1 MDPMRLVQD
10 RPVVAVVIAAV
21 VGVVLLWFLV
31 ELAGIVVSATFA
43 ILKLLVV
50 AAVIAGVC
58 YGGFSVY
65 KKMM

>member
-1 MDPMRLVQD
+1 MDLMRLVQD
-10 RPVVAVVIAAV
+10 KPVVAVIAAV
-21 VGVVLLWFLV
+21 VVGVILLWFLV

-43 ILKLLVV
+43 ILKLLVII
-50 AAVIAGVC
+50 AVIAGIC